1 MLELTRTSILSGV
14 VTTKTL
20 DISQAQYDDWDV
32 EGVLIQDA
40 MPDLSTS
47 EREWI
52 MTGIHEVEWS
62 NVFGDE
68 NESV

>member
-40 MPDLSTS
+40 MPDLSSS